1 MTLRRNN
8 RQPDSRKKSREEIS
22 NMLAIASNL
31 TTLNPR
37 VNRIFRE
44 AKASGWKL
52 DSSSADMVMQL
63 ARQCA
68 EACAN
73 VIEIDLQHHH
83 DHPEAMEFAVR
94 AAEQGTDLRLCL
106 STNNVETLQA
116 GLKACKRLPLVNY
129 VSVDQVRLGEM
140 LPLIARSGASV
151 ILLVSDPAAP
161 ADAREMLNRAA
172 ILIGAANENGIPNSE
187 ILVDPGLVH
196 IGSDI
201 GQRHLA
207 EIIEFLR
214 ALPEA
219 TDPPVGSTCWLS
231 NGSAGTPR
239 RLRPLIESALLP
251 MLAGAGLS
259 SVFLDVLRRENRQTM
274 RLVNIFTN
282 QVVYADGE
290 IGV

>member
-1 MTLRRNN
+1 
-8 RQPDSRKKSREEIS
+8 
-22 NMLAIASNL
+22 MLAIANNL
-31 TTLNPR
+31 STANPEI
-37 VNRIFRE
+37 NRIFRE
-44 AKASGWKL
+44 AKAVGWNL
-52 DSSSADMVMQL
+52 DQPPAEMLRQI
-63 ARQCA
+63 ARQCD
-68 EACAN
+68 EACAH
-73 VIEIDLQHHH
+73 VIEVNLQHHH

-94 AAEQGTDLRLCL
+94 AVEQATELRLCL
-106 STNNVETLQA
+106 STNNIETLEV
-116 GLKACKRLPLVNY
+116 GLRTCKRLPLVNY
-129 VSVDQVRLGEM
+129 VSVDEVRLGKM
-140 LPLIARSGASV
+140 LPLIARSGAGV
-151 ILLVSDPAAP
+151 VLLVSDPAGP

-187 ILVDPGLVH
+187 ILLDPGLIH
-196 IGSDI
+196 IRSDI

-231 NGSAGTPR
+231 NGSAGAPR
-239 RLRPLIESALLP
+239 RLRTIIDSALLP

-259 SVFLDVLRRENRQTM
+259 SVFLDVLRRENRRAM
-274 RLVNIFTN
+274 RLINVFTN